1 MGSASLDELWDM
13 PRVRPA
19 RRAAAEDLKVR
30 VIGAALLQSIG
41 MFLLLYIGDR
51 GGPDTDVRLGLTYA
65 ATHVAVGLAVLG
77 VRPQVKSVV
86 VFVSPGILLALVW
99 AAGGGYWAG
108 SWVLCLTAWAFISS
122 RLSDRIPWSQKLGQA
137 CWLVTG
143 VVVGGLFIALAVYVT
158 NPLAYMLAITP
169 GVLLL
174 LHHYSRRP
182 WRAAL
187 DCSAGSILLTL
198 MITLPEYRLALE
210 ASGAGV
216 SALWSLGLTWLTRTR
231 NQ

>member
-1 MGSASLDELWDM
+1 MGSASLDELWNT

-19 RRAAAEDLKVR
+19 RSAAAEDLKVR
-30 VIGAALLQSIG
+30 VIGATLLQSIG
-41 MFLLLYIGDR
+41 MFLLLYVLQA
-51 GGPDTDVRLGLTYA
+51 GGSHMYVRLGLAYT

-108 SWVLCLTAWAFISS
+108 SWVLCLTAWAFMSN
-122 RLSDRIPWSQKLGQA
+122 RLSDPVPWSQKLGQA
-137 CWLVTG
+137 CWLLVG
-143 VVVGGLFIALAVYVT
+143 VAVGGLFIALAVYVP

-174 LHHYSRRP
+174 LNHYSRRP

-187 DCSAGSILLTL
+187 DCSAGAILLAL

-216 SALWSLGLTWLTRTR
+216 SALWGLGLTWLTRTR